1 MLLKGVAALLGP
13 DLAYNKSVDI
23 RTRDGIFVHVGRR
36 LEPESGERVLDCRG
50 LLASPGLVNCHTHLG
65 DSIAKDVA
73 PGTGVDERVHPVF
86 GVKSRVLE
94 RTDPGQL
101 AAFMEAS
108 CRSML
113 AGGTTT
119 FADFREG
126 GESGARLLRHVSY
139 KVPLR
144 AVILGRVAV
153 YQDANEI
160 QANHAPHISGILKE
174 LLEYCDGVGISGAN
188 EHSDAALTEY
198 SKTSK
203 LRAIHA
209 AETTQSTSQSLRITG
224 RGEVERALLAK
235 PHFLVH
241 MTCATPQDL
250 EAASHVSGVVACPRS
265 NMVLGDTM
273 PDLRAM
279 MDAGC
284 VVALGTDN
292 VMVNPP
298 NMFREM
304 EFAWKGA
311 GTGLAAVDI
320 LRMATVNGGHVLGMN
335 VGVIREGAAADYM
348 LLEWR
353 HADMY
358 MAHDPHAALVHR
370 AGPHSI
376 RAVAVAGR
384 IVHGVP

>member
-1 MLLKGVAALLGP
+1 MLLKGAAALLGP
-13 DLAYNKSVDI
+13 ELAYKERVDI
-23 RTRDGIFVHVGRR
+23 RTEGGAFAEVARSLDSR
-36 LEPESGERVLDCRG
+36 SGERVLDCRG

-73 PGTGVDERVHPVF
+73 SGTGVDERVHPVF
-86 GVKSRVLE
+86 GVKSRVLD
-94 RTDPGQL
+94 RTDPAQL

-126 GESGARLLRHVSY
+126 GASGARLLRRACSA
-139 KVPLR
+139 VPLR
-144 AVILGRVAV
+144 AVILGRIGV
-153 YQDANEI
+153 YQDEDQI
-160 QANHAPHISGILKE
+160 RANHRPRMAGALDG
-174 LLEYCDGVGISGAN
+174 LLEHCDGVGISGAN
-188 EHSDAALTEY
+188 EHSDAALAEY
-198 SKTSK
+198 SRTPK

-209 AETTQSTSQSLRITG
+209 AETDQSVRQSLRITG
-224 RGEVERALLAK
+224 RGEVERALLAR

-241 MTCATPQDL
+241 MTRATARDL
-250 EAASHVSGVVACPRS
+250 EAASGMSGVVACPRA
-265 NMVLGDTM
+265 NLVLGGVM
-273 PDLRAM
+273 PDLRGM
-279 MDAGC
+279 LDAGC
-284 VVALGTDN
+284 TVALGTDN
-292 VMVNPP
+292 VMVNSP

-311 GTGLAAVDI
+311 GGGLAAVDV
-320 LRMATVNGGHVLGMN
+320 LRMATVNGGRVLGMDI
-335 VGVIREGAAADYM
+335 GVIREGAAADYM

-353 HADMY
+353 HADVY

-370 AGPHSI
+370 AGPGSI

-384 IVHGVP
+384 IVHGAP